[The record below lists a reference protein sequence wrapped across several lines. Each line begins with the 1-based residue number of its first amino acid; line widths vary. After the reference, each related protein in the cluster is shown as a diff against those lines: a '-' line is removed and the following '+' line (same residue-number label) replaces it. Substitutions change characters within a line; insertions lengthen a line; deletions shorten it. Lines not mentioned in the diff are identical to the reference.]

1 MRYSLIKNGIVE
13 NVILS
18 DASFIE
24 TIRDEWDD
32 IILEGGSIGQLWDG
46 QSFTNPPVEVKVDY
60 LIFWNLFKN
69 NSLYHQFRDF
79 AKQDLSINT
88 TLTELIIE
96 INNAINGNEDKIRVQ
111 SLLDQLILDL
121 TEIATTLQLDFALVI
136 EPLLSQLNVALTIG
150 NLNTVYTL
158 NY

>member
-136 EPLLSQLNVALTIG
+136 EPLLSQLNLALTIG